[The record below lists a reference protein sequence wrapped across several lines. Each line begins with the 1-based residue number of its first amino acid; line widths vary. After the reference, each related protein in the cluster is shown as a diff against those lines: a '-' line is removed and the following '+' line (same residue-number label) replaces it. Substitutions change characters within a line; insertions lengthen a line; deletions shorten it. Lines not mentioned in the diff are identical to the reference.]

1 MVGGWVEAHTKVF
14 GSLRRVCSQLNTPRS
29 LLKTYSFIC
38 HCHAEV
44 NYPKRM
50 KPNIVHTL
58 ELQWAARYCIVATSF
73 YYTDHFK
80 LGAEAVSKRKHFA
93 KAAKPLRGRK
103 ERHGYVILVSNE
115 PRCYHAATSER
126 RRIRLKADYYYIALR
141 GASIRRSQR
150 GNSEAVF
157 FRGTLPRQYSIRRSK
172 RGNNSATPQTLSTTF
187 VTTHPPFATTP
198 RTTTFHKP
206 PLRHFFHNFH
216 KKKEELDCSSF
227 DVKCRYLLFFFSL
240 R

>member
-1 MVGGWVEAHTKVF
+1 MATYFYYIDHFRKGT
-14 GSLRRVCSQLNTPRS
+14 S
-29 LLKTYSFIC
+29 LLPHSDIFLL
-38 HCHAEV
+38 H
-44 NYPKRM
+44 R
-50 KPNIVHTL
+50 L
-58 ELQWAARYCIVATSF
+58 
-73 YYTDHFK
+73 FK

-115 PRCYHAATSER
+115 PRCCHAATSER

-157 FRGTLPRQYSIRRSK
+157 FRGTLPRRCSIRRS
-172 RGNNSATPQTLSTTF
+172 RWDNTLTAKHDYCHYLPTHSPTTL
-187 VTTHPPFATTP
+187 HYCATTTSGVSAP
-198 RTTTFHKP
+198 
-206 PLRHFFHNFH
+206 
-216 KKKEELDCSSF
+216 
-227 DVKCRYLLFFFSL
+227 SL